1 MSETDRPEPR
11 DPGTAPAG
19 VTDPL
24 LWRLAAGVADAHQ
37 PDETGHC
44 DNLLCGQQEWPCDAA
59 RQAQRA
65 LALSGDAPDLA
76 LSGDAPDEVADPVHD
91 DRREESPGDLTALSH
106 RRSRTAA
113 EAA

>member
-11 DPGTAPAG
+11 DRGTAPAG

-44 DNLLCGQQEWPCDAA
+44 DNLLCDHQEWPCDAA

-65 LALSGDAPDLA
+65 LALSGDAPE
-76 LSGDAPDEVADPVHD
+76 EVTGPVRD
-91 DRREESPGDLTALSH
+91 DRREESQGDLTALPH

>member
-11 DPGTAPAG
+11 DRGTAPAG

-24 LWRLAAGVADAHQ
+24 LWRLAAGVVDAHQ

-44 DNLLCGQQEWPCDAA
+44 DNLLCDHQEWPCEAA
-59 RQAQRA
+59 RHAQRA
-65 LALSGDAPDLA
+65 LALSGDAPE
-76 LSGDAPDEVADPVHD
+76 EVADPVRD
-91 DRREESPGDLTALSH
+91 ERREEAPDDLAALPR